1 MELFLKNGGSLFSR
15 YTDPEEAV
23 IWFDDT
29 KVVFDHMGCPPCLW
43 VRVASTEPVDFDRE
57 INPVRLS
64 GRPFLKADIMGGVS
78 RVLQTVLLSKS
89 RLGDEASLWSE
100 YHARFLTP
108 ERFVKHEWSQARA
121 RNES

>member
-1 MELFLKNGGSLFSR
+1 MAVACSLR

-64 GRPFLKADIMGGVS
+64 GRPFLRADIMGGVS
-78 RVLQTVLLSKS
+78 RVLQTVLLS
-89 RLGDEASLWSE
+89 
-100 YHARFLTP
+100 
-108 ERFVKHEWSQARA
+108 QARVDGCHPYVSIIEVWLMSS
-121 RNES
+121 NDL